1 MDALGCI
8 HSGIRSVGEGYAVP
22 TEDEPRPAAK
32 EEKGFSP

>member
-8 HSGIRSVGEGYAVP
+8 QSAIRSVGEGYAVP

-32 EEKGFSP
+32 REKEFSL